1 MKQLLLISL
10 IGSVGLL
17 AAADRGKDIVSRP
30 NEPIAKA
37 AIMKLTG
44 DWEDAKLSRDIRILW
59 LSGPEDHKGGELE
72 LYDHTTPQ
80 GETKNL
86 ADTQPEKA
94 AALLKQLRARLPQ

>member
-1 MKQLLLISL
+1 MPILKNPNAKGHPAFAYKGGAQTIRTETHRLI
-10 IGSVGLL
+10 
-17 AAADRGKDIVSRP
+17 AHR
-30 NEPIAKA
+30 
-37 AIMKLTG
+37 
-44 DWEDAKLSRDIRILW
+44 
-59 LSGPEDHKGGELE
+59 GGELE